1 MAPYLQTPTGAKTQ
15 QVRIEQSVLLA
26 DGQGGNSQGWAL
38 RAVVWAA
45 EEPLTSRD
53 ALQAKQLTA
62 VLSCALTI
70 NFRDDVRV
78 TDRVLIR
85 SRVLRVAAHYD
96 ETGRRIELRILC
108 SEVQDAPLVTG
119 AVVTPSWIQAGFTQ

>member
-15 QVRIEQSVLLA
+15 QVRIEQSVLVP
-26 DGQGGNSQGWAL
+26 DGEGGHTQGWAL
-38 RAVVWAA
+38 RAVVWALV
-45 EEPLTSRD
+45 EPLTSRE

-62 VLSCALTI
+62 VLNTALTI
-70 NFRDDVRV
+70 GFRDDVHV
-78 TDRVLIR
+78 TDRILIR
-85 SRVLRVAAHYD
+85 SRVLHISSYQD

-119 AVVTPSWIQAGFTQ
+119 AVVSPSWIQAGFTQ